1 MLEPQD
7 RRQLLDCLRPPEGYS
22 LDAAVG
28 TTYTLDLL
36 ALLTAP
42 VAFTFFDWED
52 ESGRPT
58 ANPHALLAAIR
69 RNADRMALFC
79 QAGRIAIPSGHKL
92 LYNYLEDS
100 VFEAMPQ
107 DERGAFHPKVWFLRY
122 TAPDEAVRYRLLCL
136 SRNLTFDRSWD
147 TALVLEGALQDRKRA
162 YSRNRPLSEFLA
174 ALPKLALR
182 PVPERVKQMI
192 RLIRR
197 EILKV
202 DFELP
207 DGFHDLRFWPLG
219 IEGADSWPF
228 EERRSDRLLVVS
240 PFLSFGC
247 LNRLDNGGD
256 NNVII
261 SRSDSLESLSLQRL
275 KHFSQFYSLN
285 TGAEAEPDGENATD
299 TTPESPLL
307 GLHAK
312 LYVVDQGWNSVVLTG
327 SANATDAAFCRNV
340 EFLTE
345 LVGKRS
351 RVGVEALLS
360 KEKGQLKF
368 LDLLQEFTPGEPTKP
383 DSVKERLERA
393 VEDAARAIAQLA
405 LEARVESGANA
416 DEFILRLCLPPAA
429 RLKVSSAVHI
439 RCWPISLS
447 EDCAVAINAT
457 KSPLASF
464 EHITLVSLISFFAFH
479 VEAAAGDT
487 RVTHRFVLNLPL
499 VNAPVARKDAVLQSL
514 LSNREAVLKLF
525 LMLLFGDA
533 PAEPGE
539 QSTISDLSGNGQ
551 RGDTA
556 GSPLLECL
564 MRALDR
570 SPHRIEDIARL
581 VEDLRHAPNGHDL
594 LPQGF
599 EKIWPAIAA
608 VRAKLQT

>member
-79 QAGRIAIPSGHKL
+79 HAGGIAIPSGHKL

-100 VFEAMPQ
+100 VFEAVPQ
-107 DERGAFHPKVWFLRY
+107 DQRGAFHPKVWFLRY
-122 TAPDEAVRYRLLCL
+122 TAPDQPVRYRFLCL

-147 TALVLEGALQDRKRA
+147 TALVLEGNLQDRKRP
-162 YSRNRPLSEFLA
+162 YSRNRPLSEFLS
-174 ALPKLALR
+174 ALPRLAMR

-219 IEGADSWPF
+219 VEGAEPWPF
-228 EERRSDRLLVVS
+228 DERRSDRLLVVS

-247 LNRLDNGGD
+247 LNRLNIGGD
-256 NNVII
+256 ENVII
-261 SRSDSLESLSLQRL
+261 SRSDSLEDLPLQRL
-275 KHFSQFYSLN
+275 DHFSQFYSLN
-285 TGAEAEPDGENATD
+285 TGAEAEPGGDDVAANALQ
-299 TTPESPLL
+299 SPLL

-312 LYVVDQGWNSVVLTG
+312 LYVVDQGWHSVVLTG
-327 SANATDAAFCRNV
+327 SANATDAAFSRNV

-345 LVGKRS
+345 LVGKKS
-351 RVGVEALLS
+351 CVGIEALLT

-368 LDLLQEFTPGEPTKP
+368 LDLLQEFTPGEPAKP
-383 DSVKERLERA
+383 DPVKDRLERA
-393 VEDAARAIAQLA
+393 VEDAARVLAQVA
-405 LEARVESGANA
+405 LEARVEPGANT
-416 DEFILRLCLPPAA
+416 DEFNLTLCLPPAA
-429 RLKVSSAVHI
+429 RLKISSSVQV

-447 EDCAVAINAT
+447 EDNAVAVNAAR
-457 KSPLASF
+457 SPLAAF
-464 EHITLVSLISFFAFH
+464 EHITLVSLTSFFAFH
-479 VEAAAGDT
+479 VEAAVGET
-487 RVTHRFVLNLPL
+487 CVTHRFALNIPL
-499 VNAPVARKDAVLQSL
+499 VNAPAARKEAVLQSL
-514 LSNREAVLKLF
+514 LSNREAVLKLL

-533 PAEPGE
+533 PAEPGD
-539 QSTISDLSGNGQ
+539 QFTISGLSGNGQ
-551 RGDTA
+551 RGDDVT
-556 GSPLLECL
+556 PLLECL
-564 MRALDR
+564 MRSLDR

-581 VEDLRHAPNGHDL
+581 VEDLRNAPNGHDL

-599 EKIWPAIAA
+599 ERIWPAIAA
-608 VRAKLQT
+608 VRSKLKA

>member
-79 QAGRIAIPSGHKL
+79 QAGRIAIPAGHKL
-92 LYNYLEDS
+92 LYSYLEDS
-100 VFEAMPQ
+100 VFEAMPHDQ
-107 DERGAFHPKVWFLRY
+107 RGAFHPKVWFLRY
-122 TAPDEAVRYRLLCL
+122 TAPDQPVRYRFLCL

-147 TALVLEGALQDRKRA
+147 TALVLEVTLQDRKRA
-162 YSRNRPLSEFLA
+162 YSRNRPLSEFLS

-202 DFELP
+202 DFALP
-207 DGFHDLRFWPLG
+207 NGFHDLRFWPLG
-219 IEGADSWPF
+219 IEGAEAWPF
-228 EERRSDRLLVVS
+228 DERRSDRLLVVS

-247 LNRLDNGGD
+247 LNRLDNEGCE
-256 NNVII
+256 NVII

-275 KHFSQFYSLN
+275 RHFSQFYSLN
-285 TGAEAEPDGENATD
+285 TSAEAEPDGENATD
-299 TTPESPLL
+299 TAPQSPLL

-327 SANATDAAFCRNV
+327 SANATDAAFSRNV

-345 LVGKRS
+345 LVGKKS
-351 RVGVEALLS
+351 RVGIEALLS

-368 LDLLQEFTPGEPTKP
+368 IDLLQEFTPGEPTKP

-393 VEDAARAIAQLA
+393 VEDTARAIAQVA
-405 LEARVESGANA
+405 LEARVEPGVNPE
-416 DEFILRLCLPPAA
+416 EFALRLCLPPTA
-429 RLKVSSAVHI
+429 RLKVSSAVQI

-447 EDCAVAINAT
+447 EDSGVAVNTT
-457 KSPLASF
+457 KSPLAAF
-464 EHITLVSLISFFAFH
+464 EHITLISLTSFFAFH

-487 RVTHRFVLNLPL
+487 RASHRFALNLPL
-499 VNAPVARKDAVLQSL
+499 VNAPATRKDAVLQSL
-514 LSNREAVLKLF
+514 LSNREAVLRLF

-533 PAEPGE
+533 PAEPGD
-539 QSTISDLSGNGQ
+539 QSTISGLAGNGQ
-551 RGDTA
+551 RGDSTVT
-556 GSPLLECL
+556 PLLECL

-581 VEDLRHAPNGHDL
+581 VEDLRNAPNGHDL

-599 EKIWPAIAA
+599 ERIWPAIAA
-608 VRAKLQT
+608 VRAKLNT

>member
-92 LYNYLEDS
+92 LYSYLEDS

-122 TAPDEAVRYRLLCL
+122 TAPDQPVRYRFLCL

-147 TALVLEGALQDRKRA
+147 TALVLEGTLQDRKRA
-162 YSRNRPLSEFLA
+162 YSRNRPLSEFLS

-219 IEGADSWPF
+219 VEGAEAWPF
-228 EERRSDRLLVVS
+228 AERRSDRLLVVS

-247 LNRLDNGGD
+247 LNRLDNAGD

-275 KHFSQFYSLN
+275 KHFSHFYSLN
-285 TGAEAEPDGENATD
+285 TGAEAEPDGENAAD
-299 TTPESPLL
+299 TAPESPLL

-312 LYVVDQGWNSVVLTG
+312 LYVVDQGWDSVVLTG
-327 SANATDAAFCRNV
+327 SANATDAAFSRNV

-345 LVGKRS
+345 LVGKKS

-368 LDLLQEFTPGEPTKP
+368 LDLLQEFTPGELTKP

-393 VEDAARAIAQLA
+393 VEDTARAIARVG
-405 LEARVESGANA
+405 LEARVEPGAAA
-416 DEFILRLCLPPAA
+416 DEFILRLCLPPTT
-429 RLKVSSAVHI
+429 RLKVSSAVQI
-439 RCWPISLS
+439 RCWPISLP
-447 EDCAVAINAT
+447 EDTAVAINAT
-457 KSPLASF
+457 KSPLATF
-464 EHITLVSLISFFAFH
+464 EHLTLVSLTSFFAFH
-479 VEAAAGDT
+479 VEAASGDT
-487 RVTHRFVLNLPL
+487 CVTHRFALNLPL
-499 VNAPVARKDAVLQSL
+499 VNAPATRKDAVLQSL

-533 PAEPGE
+533 PAELGE

-551 RGDTA
+551 RGDTTA
-556 GSPLLECL
+556 TPLLECL

-608 VRAKLQT
+608 VRAKLKP

>member
-7 RRQLLDCLRPPEGYS
+7 RRQLLECLRPPEGYS

-52 ESGRPT
+52 DSGRPT

-79 QAGRIAIPSGHKL
+79 QAGRIAIPSGHKP
-92 LYNYLEDS
+92 LYSYLEDS

-107 DERGAFHPKVWFLRY
+107 DQRGAFHPKVWFLRY
-122 TAPDEAVRYRLLCL
+122 TAPDQPVRYRFLCL

-147 TALVLEGALQDRKRA
+147 TALVLEGTLQDRKRA
-162 YSRNRPLSEFLA
+162 YSRNRPLDEFLS

-182 PVPERVKQMI
+182 PVPERVKQML
-192 RLIRR
+192 RRIRR

-219 IEGADSWPF
+219 VEGAKARPF
-228 EERRSDRLLVVS
+228 EKRRSDRLLVVS
-240 PFLSFGC
+240 PFLSCGC
-247 LNRLDNGGD
+247 LNSLDNKAD

-261 SRSDSLESLSLQRL
+261 SRSDSLESLSRHCL

-285 TGAEAEPDGENATD
+285 TSAEAEPDEDNATD

-312 LYVVDQGWNSVVLTG
+312 LYVVDQGWDSVVLTG
-327 SANATDAAFCRNV
+327 SANATDAAFSCNV

-345 LVGKRS
+345 LVGRKS
-351 RVGVEALLS
+351 RVGVEALLR

-368 LDLLQEFTPGEPTKP
+368 LDLLQEFIPSEPIKP
-383 DSVKERLERA
+383 DSVKKRLERA
-393 VEDAARAIAQLA
+393 VEDATRTIAQVA
-405 LEARVESGANA
+405 LEARVEPGVHA
-416 DEFILRLCLPPAA
+416 DEFILRLCLPPTA
-429 RLKVSSAVHI
+429 RLKVSSAVQI
-439 RCWPISLS
+439 RCWPISLP
-447 EDCAVAINAT
+447 EDSAVAINAT
-457 KSPLASF
+457 KSPLATF
-464 EHITLVSLISFFAFH
+464 EHLTLVSLTSFFAFH
-479 VEAAAGDT
+479 LEAASGDT
-487 RVTHRFVLNLPL
+487 CVTHRFALNLPL
-499 VNAPVARKDAVLQSL
+499 VNAPAARKDAVLQSL
-514 LSNREAVLKLF
+514 LGNREAVLKLF
-525 LMLLFGDA
+525 LMLLFDDA

-539 QSTISDLSGNGQ
+539 QSPITDLSANGQ
-551 RGDTA
+551 RGDTTA
-556 GSPLLECL
+556 TPLLECL

-581 VEDLRHAPNGHDL
+581 VEDLRRAPNGHDL

-599 EKIWPAIAA
+599 EKIWPAIAT
-608 VRAKLQT
+608 VRAKLPT

>member
-92 LYNYLEDS
+92 LYSYLEDS

-107 DERGAFHPKVWFLRY
+107 DQRGAFHPKVWFLRY
-122 TAPDEAVRYRLLCL
+122 TAPDQPVRYRFLCL

-147 TALVLEGALQDRKRA
+147 TALVLEGTLQDRKRA
-162 YSRNRPLSEFLA
+162 YSRNRPLSEFLS
-174 ALPKLALR
+174 ALPRLALR

-192 RLIRR
+192 RLMRR

-228 EERRSDRLLVVS
+228 DERRSDRLLVVS

-247 LNRLDNGGD
+247 LNRLDNEGD
-256 NNVII
+256 KNVII

-299 TTPESPLL
+299 TAPQPPLL

-312 LYVVDQGWNSVVLTG
+312 LYVVDQGWDSVVLTG
-327 SANATDAAFCRNV
+327 SANATDAAFSRNV

-345 LVGKRS
+345 LVGKKS

-383 DSVKERLERA
+383 DPVQERLERA
-393 VEDAARAIAQLA
+393 VEDTSRAISQAA
-405 LEARVESGANA
+405 LEARVEPGASA
-416 DEFILRLCLPPAA
+416 DEFLLWLCLPPAA

-447 EDCAVAINAT
+447 EDSAVAVNTT
-457 KSPLASF
+457 KSPFAVF
-464 EHITLVSLISFFAFH
+464 EHLTLVSLTSFFAFH
-479 VEAAAGDT
+479 VEAADGDT
-487 RVTHRFVLNLPL
+487 RVTHRFALNLPL
-499 VNAPVARKDAVLQSL
+499 VNGPAARKDAVLQSL

-525 LMLLFGDA
+525 LLLLFGDA

-556 GSPLLECL
+556 ATPLLECL

-581 VEDLRHAPNGHDL
+581 VEDLRNAPNGNDL

>member
-1 MLEPQD
+1 MLEPHD

-92 LYNYLEDS
+92 LYSYLEDS

-122 TAPDEAVRYRLLCL
+122 TAPDEPVRYRLLCL

-147 TALVLEGALQDRKRA
+147 TALVLEGTLQDRKRA
-162 YSRNRPLSEFLA
+162 YSRNRPLSEFLS

-202 DFELP
+202 EFELP
-207 DGFHDLRFWPLG
+207 DGFHDLQFWPLG

-247 LNRLDNGGD
+247 LNRLDNEGD

-285 TGAEAEPDGENATD
+285 TGAEAEPDGEDATD
-299 TTPESPLL
+299 TAPQSPLL

-327 SANATDAAFCRNV
+327 SANATDAAFSRNV

-345 LVGKRS
+345 LVGKKS

-368 LDLLQEFTPGEPTKP
+368 LDLLQEFTPGELTKP

-393 VEDAARAIAQLA
+393 VEDTSRAIAQVA

-416 DEFILRLCLPPAA
+416 DEFVLRLCFPPAA
-429 RLKVSSAVHI
+429 RLKVSSAVQI

-447 EDCAVAINAT
+447 EDCAVAINET

-464 EHITLVSLISFFAFH
+464 EHITLVSLTSFFAFH
-479 VEAAAGDT
+479 VEAAAGET

-499 VNAPVARKDAVLQSL
+499 VNAPAARKDAVLQSL
-514 LSNREAVLKLF
+514 LSNRKAVLRLF

-556 GSPLLECL
+556 ATPLLECL

-581 VEDLRHAPNGHDL
+581 VEDLRHARNGHDL

>member
-92 LYNYLEDS
+92 LFSYLEDS

-122 TAPDEAVRYRLLCL
+122 TAPDQPVRYRFLCL

-147 TALVLEGALQDRKRA
+147 TALVLEGTLQDRKRA
-162 YSRNRPLSEFLA
+162 YSRNRPLSEFLS
-174 ALPKLALR
+174 ALPRLALR

-192 RLIRR
+192 RLMRR

-228 EERRSDRLLVVS
+228 DERRSDRLLVVS

-247 LNRLDNGGD
+247 LNRLDNEGD

-261 SRSDSLESLSLQRL
+261 SRSVSLESLSLQCL

-299 TTPESPLL
+299 TAPESPLL

-312 LYVVDQGWNSVVLTG
+312 LYVVDQGWDSVVLTG
-327 SANATDAAFCRNV
+327 
-340 EFLTE
+340 
-345 LVGKRS
+345 
-351 RVGVEALLS
+351 
-360 KEKGQLKF
+360 
-368 LDLLQEFTPGEPTKP
+368 
-383 DSVKERLERA
+383 
-393 VEDAARAIAQLA
+393 
-405 LEARVESGANA
+405 
-416 DEFILRLCLPPAA
+416 
-429 RLKVSSAVHI
+429 
-439 RCWPISLS
+439 
-447 EDCAVAINAT
+447 
-457 KSPLASF
+457 
-464 EHITLVSLISFFAFH
+464 
-479 VEAAAGDT
+479 
-487 RVTHRFVLNLPL
+487 
-499 VNAPVARKDAVLQSL
+499 
-514 LSNREAVLKLF
+514 
-525 LMLLFGDA
+525 
-533 PAEPGE
+533 
-539 QSTISDLSGNGQ
+539 
-551 RGDTA
+551 
-556 GSPLLECL
+556 
-564 MRALDR
+564 
-570 SPHRIEDIARL
+570 
-581 VEDLRHAPNGHDL
+581 
-594 LPQGF
+594 
-599 EKIWPAIAA
+599 
-608 VRAKLQT
+608 